1 MLSKNTLSIFCNLL
15 MNLSEKER
23 QVEIGRQVLCQN
35 LNFDAYQVFSYIDR
49 ESKNYIDEINLMTL
63 LNKKNKIPCTLEE
76 LQFLILLY
84 DENFDSKLSY
94 SEFLNI
100 VLSNNNYEL
109 RKSARENICSNND
122 ISNLPFNIEYSLIK
136 LLQKELDLIRST
148 RMLIEK
154 LKSRKDFNVHDL
166 FHYVKGYGNITHE
179 SLKIFLEKNMI
190 LFDNNDLN
198 NIIKRMDINNDSKI
212 DFNEF
217 HQILCFPKLK
227 CDCCSFCQ
235 CNCLISNKNFFGD
248 KNELNNEDY
257 NYNYDYNNL
266 IQITNNKQFQR
277 NENFNSNNYI
287 KHSFSNNDINE
298 LDHNN
303 QLYSLNL
310 CHNNIQNCCSLCVH
324 NHIFNDIYNSENKFL
339 YYIKKLIE
347 NETKIE
353 EAKINLVKRPDFNIE
368 DAFFIFSNPKK
379 EIISFSDL
387 QNGFKDLGLNLSEGE
402 IKLIMNRADI
412 NKKSFLNFENFFDL
426 LIPNTKKFRENCK
439 NKFNERIYLKNHKS
453 DIFLLS
459 TKIYLI
465 NLIRLIIQCE
475 SELNL
480 IKKDMVGINMHLKY
494 IFNKIDKSGL
504 GFISDYELLMY
515 LQNCGINCSET
526 EILLIF
532 SKLDKN
538 KNGKIE
544 IFEIEEELKSPF
556 L

>member
-1 MLSKNTLSIFCNLL
+1 M
-15 MNLSEKER
+15 
-23 QVEIGRQVLCQN
+23 
-35 LNFDAYQVFSYIDR
+35 
-49 ESKNYIDEINLMTL
+49 
-63 LNKKNKIPCTLEE
+63 
-76 LQFLILLY
+76 
-84 DENFDSKLSY
+84 
-94 SEFLNI
+94 
-100 VLSNNNYEL
+100 
-109 RKSARENICSNND
+109 
-122 ISNLPFNIEYSLIK
+122 
-136 LLQKELDLIRST
+136 
-148 RMLIEK
+148 
-154 LKSRKDFNVHDL
+154 
-166 FHYVKGYGNITHE
+166 
-179 SLKIFLEKNMI
+179 
-190 LFDNNDLN
+190 
-198 NIIKRMDINNDSKI
+198 
-212 DFNEF
+212 
-217 HQILCFPKLK
+217 
-227 CDCCSFCQ
+227 
-235 CNCLISNKNFFGD
+235 
-248 KNELNNEDY
+248 
-257 NYNYDYNNL
+257 
-266 IQITNNKQFQR
+266 
-277 NENFNSNNYI
+277 
-287 KHSFSNNDINE
+287 
-298 LDHNN
+298 
-303 QLYSLNL
+303 
-310 CHNNIQNCCSLCVH
+310 
-324 NHIFNDIYNSENKFL
+324 

-515 LQNCGINCSET
+515 LQNCGINCSEN

-544 IFEIEEELKSPF
+544 IFEIEEELKPPF